1 VKIKSLHDW
10 NVTYAE
16 AIRIQER
23 LKDKVILEDAP
34 GIDNIS
40 ILGGADISY
49 NRGDDLFFA
58 GIVLLRFPEMEVIEE
73 AEFSG
78 KVLFPYIPGLLSF
91 REGPVLLE
99 AFKKLRNC
107 PDVVL
112 FDGQGI
118 AHPRGLGLASH
129 MGLFLDIPTIG
140 SAKTRLFGKHEDVGK
155 EPGDFS
161 YLFGQDTIIGA
172 ALRTKKNVKP
182 IYVSPG
188 HRIGLASSIRIVLSS
203 CRSYR
208 IPEPIRRAHL
218 LVNRMR
224 QDSAGLEG

>member
-1 VKIKSLHDW
+1 
-10 NVTYAE
+10 
-16 AIRIQER
+16 
-23 LKDKVILEDAP
+23 
-34 GIDNIS
+34 
-40 ILGGADISY
+40 
-49 NRGDDLFFA
+49 
-58 GIVLLRFPEMEVIEE
+58 
-73 AEFSG
+73 
-78 KVLFPYIPGLLSF
+78 
-91 REGPVLLE
+91 
-99 AFKKLRNC
+99 
-107 PDVVL
+107 
-112 FDGQGI
+112 
-118 AHPRGLGLASH
+118 